1 MRKKNNKCSINGC
14 NNLST
19 MVYYTY
25 PICYKHW
32 SMYCKGT
39 FNLKKHFNIPEPTHS
54 TFLTKELQKPLT
66 EPTTMRNKAIIQK
79 RLQ

>member
-19 MVYYTY
+19 IVYYTY

-32 SMYCKGT
+32 EMYCKGT

>member
-14 NNLST
+14 NNKTELT
-19 MVYYTY
+19 YYTY

-32 SMYCKGT
+32 AMYCNGT
-39 FNLKKHFNIPEPTHS
+39 YNLKKALK
-54 TFLTKELQKPLT
+54 LTTELKN
-66 EPTTMRNKAIIQK
+66 PTTSDLPIQK